1 MFTGDSKEIAL
12 EIAKQVGISKVEY
25 EMLPQDK
32 YSKLEEEINGN
43 KTNKKISFVGDGI
56 NDSPVLAR
64 ADIGI
69 SMGGIGSSSA
79 IEASDVVIMTDELS
93 KIVEAIAISKK
104 TNKIIKQ
111 NLIFSIGVKILTLIL
126 SLFGIADMW
135 QAVFADVGTTLITI
149 FNTLRILKWDSWDSG
164 ILSHNFFEIC
174 KNTKFDIIW
183 QKNETK
189 YHCPTCLK
197 GD

>member
-1 MFTGDSKEIAL
+1 MLSDEIKANTKETIEKLHKLGVNTKMFTGDKKEIA
-12 EIAKQVGISKVEY
+12 EKIAKEVGIKAVKS

-32 YSKLEEEINGN
+32 YNELDAIIN
-43 KTNKKISFVGDGI
+43 KREQNKKVAFVGDGI

-149 FNTLRILKWDSWDSG
+149 FNTLRILK
-164 ILSHNFFEIC
+164 
-174 KNTKFDIIW
+174 
-183 QKNETK
+183 
-189 YHCPTCLK
+189 
-197 GD
+197 